1 MNLALA
7 FAGFALG
14 AATTPHCA
22 LMCGSPCAALTGG
35 RRGDGAWFLAA
46 RATGYMAAG
55 GLAAASVGALGAWA
69 RTSPRLQPL
78 WTLLQL
84 AFLALG
90 LWWLATGRT
99 PARLLRDG
107 AAPVHVVPRRRRSLQ
122 AAVAGLA
129 WVAWPCAALQAALL
143 LAALAN
149 DAAGGALV
157 MGAFAL
163 ASSPALLAAPWLW
176 SKWQRVTGRA
186 TTPGRLQAFGYRCV
200 GLGLALTSSWV
211 LVRTMQER
219 LGAICIT

>member
-1 MNLALA
+1 MNAGLALA
-7 FAGFALG
+7 GLALG

-35 RRGDGAWFLAA
+35 RRGDAGLFLGG
-46 RATGYMAAG
+46 RAVGYMAAG
-55 GLAAASVGALGAWA
+55 ALAAASVGALGAWV

-78 WTLLQL
+78 WTLFQL

-107 AAPVHVVPRRRRSLQ
+107 QVPVRIVPRRRRSLR
-122 AAVAGLA
+122 AALGGLA
-129 WVAWPCAALQAALL
+129 WVAWPCGALQAALL

-149 DAAGGALV
+149 DAAGGAFV

-163 ASSPALLAAPWLW
+163 ASSPALVAAPWLW
-176 SKWQRVTGRA
+176 SCWKRRSGE
-186 TTPGRLQAFGYRCV
+186 PGASDRLQAFGYRCA
-200 GLGLALTSSWV
+200 GLGLALTSAWALATTLS
-211 LVRTMQER
+211 ER
-219 LGAICIT
+219 LAAICAT

>member
-1 MNLALA
+1 MNAGLALA
-7 FAGFALG
+7 GLALG

-35 RRGDGAWFLAA
+35 RRGAGAWFLAG
-46 RATGYMAAG
+46 RAAGYMMAGAVVAAG
-55 GLAAASVGALGAWA
+55 VATLGAWA

-78 WTLLQL
+78 WTLVQL

-107 AAPVHVVPRRRRSLQ
+107 GVPVHVVPRRRHWLR
-122 AAVAGLA
+122 AAFGGLA
-129 WVAWPCAALQAALL
+129 WVAWPCGALQGALL

-149 DAAGGALV
+149 SAAGGALV
-157 MGAFAL
+157 MGVFAL
-163 ASSPALLAAPWLW
+163 ASSPGLLAAPWLW
-176 SKWQRVTGRA
+176 SWWQRRSG
-186 TTPGRLQAFGYRCV
+186 TPAASARLQAFGYRCA
-200 GLGLALTSSWV
+200 GLGLALSSAWA
-211 LVRTMQER
+211 LAATLHER

>member
-7 FAGFALG
+7 FAGLALG

-35 RRGDGAWFLAA
+35 RRDAGAWFLAGRGA
-46 RATGYMAAG
+46 GYMAAG
-55 GLAAASVGALGAWA
+55 ALAAASVGALGAWA
-69 RTSPRLQPL
+69 RASPRLQPL
-78 WTLLQL
+78 WTLVQL
-84 AFLALG
+84 AFLVLG
-90 LWWLATGRT
+90 LWWLITGRT

-107 AAPVHVVPRRRRSLQ
+107 AVPVHVVPRRRRSLR
-122 AAVAGLA
+122 AALGGLA
-129 WVAWPCAALQAALL
+129 WVAWPCGALQAALL
-143 LAALAN
+143 LAALGN

-176 SKWQRVTGRA
+176 SWWQRRRGEPSASARF
-186 TTPGRLQAFGYRCV
+186 QAFGYRCA
-200 GLGLALTSSWV
+200 GLGLASASAWALGAT
-211 LVRTMQER
+211 LHER

>member
-1 MNLALA
+1 MNAGLALA
-7 FAGFALG
+7 GLALG

-35 RRGDGAWFLAA
+35 RRGDAGLFLAGRTA
-46 RATGYMAAG
+46 GYMAAG
-55 GLAAASVGALGAWA
+55 ALAAASVGALGAWA

-107 AAPVHVVPRRRRSLQ
+107 EVPVRVVPRRRRSWR
-122 AAVAGLA
+122 AALGGLA
-129 WVAWPCAALQAALL
+129 WVAWPCGALQAALL

-149 DAAGGALV
+149 DAAAGAFV

-163 ASSPALLAAPWLW
+163 ASSPALVAAPWLW
-176 SKWQRVTGRA
+176 SWWQRRTGMPA
-186 TTPGRLQAFGYRCV
+186 ASERLQAFGYRCA
-200 GLGLALTSSWV
+200 GLGLALTSAWA
-211 LVRTMQER
+211 LATTLNDR
-219 LGAICIT
+219 LAAICIG